1 MGYKHSVV
9 VHKEDLVNKDG
20 EHTKSIESARAQMK
34 LWIKNMHGVRGELL
48 SVYLKEFQ
56 YRYNLCGSARG
67 NAWKQLHSD
76 IAALYSV

>member
-1 MGYKHSVV
+1 MAYKHSFV
-9 VHKEDLVNKDG
+9 VHKEEFVKKDG
-20 EHTKSIESARAQMK
+20 EHTKTIESVWAQMK

-67 NAWKQLHSD
+67 NAWKQLHSN